1 MAAYGYEALDR
12 AGKTIKGSIDADTID
27 KAKSELKQQG
37 LTLLN
42 IKEQSLL
49 TKDLNIEIGGYPKP
63 RDLSVFCRQ
72 FVSMTRAGVSI
83 LEALKMLSE
92 QTENKQLKKAV
103 EGVRVSVE
111 KGETLARSLKE
122 YPKVFPELMVNMVAA
137 GESSGSIDVAL
148 ERMAVQFEK
157 ANKTRAL
164 VKKAM
169 MYPIIVCLVAI
180 AVVIVMLVV
189 VIPNYA
195 TMFSELGTDL
205 PGITK
210 AVQAASNFIIGYWY
224 ILIPVII
231 VVAILLKMFSQ
242 TDMGKHVFHGLQLK
256 IPALKNLKTKQASSQ
271 MARTMSTLLAAGVPL
286 IEAVEI
292 VGNTM
297 DNVYFR
303 EAMDTCKNEIIIGQP
318 LSRPLEEVGLFPPM
332 VYHMV
337 RIGEESGNTEEMLNK
352 LADYYDE
359 EVEMAVQTLMAA
371 MEPLIIVVLA
381 VIVGVLV
388 AACMAPMLSMY
399 GAMENL

>member
-12 AGKTIKGSIDADTID
+12 AGKTVKGSIDADNID

-37 LTLLN
+37 FTLLN

-49 TKDLNIEIGGYPKP
+49 TRDLNIEIGGYPKP

-111 KGETLARSLKE
+111 KGETLARSIKE

-137 GESSGSIDVAL
+137 GESSGSIDIAM

-169 MYPIIVCLVAI
+169 MYPIIVCFVAV

-189 VIPNYA
+189 VIPQYA
-195 TMFSELGTDL
+195 SMFVELGTDL

-210 AVQAASNFIIGYWY
+210 AVQAASNFIINYWY
-224 ILIPVII
+224 ILVPVII
-231 VVAILLKMFSQ
+231 VIAIVLKMFAK
-242 TDMGKHVFHGLQLK
+242 TDMGKHVFHGIQLK

-371 MEPLIIVVLA
+371 MEPMIIVILA
-381 VIVGVLV
+381 AIVGVLI
-388 AACMAPMLSMY
+388 AACMAPMLTMY
-399 GAMENL
+399 NAMENL

>member
-1 MAAYGYEALDR
+1 MAAYGYEALDM
-12 AGKTIKGSIDADTID
+12 AGKTVKGSIDADTIE

-37 LTLLN
+37 YTLLN

-49 TKDLNIEIGGYPKP
+49 TRDLNIEIGGYPKP

-137 GESSGSIDVAL
+137 GESSGSIDIAM
-148 ERMAVQFEK
+148 ERMAIQFEK

-169 MYPIIVCLVAI
+169 MYPIIVCIVAI
-180 AVVIVMLVV
+180 VVVIVMLVV
-189 VIPNYA
+189 IIPNYA
-195 TMFSELGTDL
+195 DMFTQLGTEL

-210 AVQAASNFIIGYWY
+210 AVQAASNFIIDYWY
-224 ILIPVII
+224 ILVPTII
-231 VVAILLKMFSQ
+231 VLVIVLKIFSA
-242 TDMGKHVFHGLQLK
+242 TDMGKHVFHGLQLR
-256 IPALKNLKTKQASSQ
+256 IPALKNLKVKQASSQ

-303 EAMDTCKNEIIIGQP
+303 EALDTCKNEIIIGQP

-371 MEPLIIVVLA
+371 MEPMIIVVLA
-381 VIVGVLV
+381 CIVGVLI

-399 GAMENL
+399 NAMENL

>member
-12 AGKTIKGSIDADTID
+12 AGKTIKGSIDADTIE

-37 LTLLN
+37 YTLLN

-49 TKDLNIEIGGYPKP
+49 TRDLNIEIGGYPKP

-137 GESSGSIDVAL
+137 GESSGSIDIAM
-148 ERMAVQFEK
+148 ERMAIQFEK

-169 MYPIIVCLVAI
+169 MYPIIVCIVAI
-180 AVVIVMLVV
+180 VVVIVMLVV
-189 VIPNYA
+189 IIPNYA
-195 TMFSELGTDL
+195 DMFTQLGTEL

-210 AVQAASNFIIGYWY
+210 AVQAASNFIIDYWY
-224 ILIPVII
+224 ILAPVII
-231 VVAILLKMFSQ
+231 VLAAVLKMFAA
-242 TDMGKHVFHGLQLK
+242 TDMGKHVFHGLQLR
-256 IPALKNLKTKQASSQ
+256 IPALKNLKIKQASSQ

-318 LSRPLEEVGLFPPM
+318 FSRPLEETGLFPPM

-371 MEPLIIVVLA
+371 MEPMIIVVLA
-381 VIVGVLV
+381 CIVGVLV